1 MTRLPSVSRGS
12 CQAVAYVVAGAAFGA
27 LCLTCVYAWSPA
39 VVLEMD
45 RDLPSVAIGL
55 HDVERHGDLTYAW
68 TTERA
73 DFTFRGL
80 DRSTAWSCAVRLSGA
95 RPDAASASP
104 DVRIAVDG
112 MSATHAPADAEF
124 RDVRV
129 DVPAR
134 PAVPGLRLTLAV
146 SPTFVPDEADPRRLG
161 VRIDRVSCVP
171 ADRLA
176 RPPGRALTAA
186 ALASGALSLGFA
198 LMGLAAL
205 PAVALVVLVA
215 AAQAWVL
222 TRGIGPYSA
231 FLDEP
236 AWLAVWIAFGAVLA
250 AKLWAWLSRSSCTAV
265 TGVAIAVSAGI
276 MYFKLLAL
284 AHPSKDLVDAV
295 FHAHRLDWVMAGR
308 FYFTQLSTSATPFPY
323 AIGLYVFSAPFA
335 ALVRDH
341 VLLLRASVC
350 AWEALAGLLLYV
362 LVSRTRQDRL
372 AGMFA
377 LILFAAVPLPFTI
390 LGNANL
396 TSAFGAASS
405 VVAVVLCALWTG
417 HGPRVLTM
425 SGLTVVT
432 TLAFISHISALTLLG
447 VTLVLVG
454 LLYLLLGGAAL
465 RGSARRV
472 FGVTLGA
479 LVLSVTLYWGHFGPV
494 YVEQL
499 TRARTAATADAPATP
514 PPAAARGS
522 ETLSGLG
529 SRRLPVGER
538 IAAAAAQTE
547 ANLGWPLLTLFGVG
561 LWRLAVTGVRDRL
574 GLALSAW
581 GLTAAA
587 FLAVAVLGPG
597 NTAYQQDAWEFIGR
611 VEHATLPAAIVPAS
625 LAAAWLWRRSGPTRL
640 VSCMLLL
647 AAVATGVV
655 AWAAW
660 LLPS

>member
-1 MTRLPSVSRGS
+1 MFT
-12 CQAVAYVVAGAAFGA
+12 AAGAVLGA
-27 LCLTCVYAWSPA
+27 LCLVIAYTSNPGI
-39 VVLEMD
+39 VLDMD

-55 HDVERHGDLTYAW
+55 YDVERNGPLTYAW
-68 TTERA
+68 TTARA
-73 DFTFRGL
+73 DVTLRGL
-80 DRSTAWSCAVRLSGA
+80 DRSTAWTCVVRLSG
-95 RPDAASASP
+95 PGPTLAAGAP
-104 DVRIAVDG
+104 RVRIAVDG
-112 MSATHAPADAEF
+112 VSAAEADAPPEF
-124 RDVRV
+124 LDLPV
-129 DVPAR
+129 
-134 PAVPGLRLTLAV
+134 AVPGRPGASGLRMTLAV
-146 SPTFVPDEADPRRLG
+146 SPTFVPGGGDSRKLG
-161 VRIDRVSCVP
+161 VIIDRVSCAP
-171 ADRLA
+171 ADGFA
-176 RPPGRALTAA
+176 WPPSRALAAATAA
-186 ALASGALSLGFA
+186 VAVLSLGFA
-198 LMGLAAL
+198 LVGLAAA
-205 PAVALVVLVA
+205 PAAVVVVLLSV
-215 AAQAWVL
+215 AQAWVF
-222 TRGIGPYSA
+222 TRGTGPYSA
-231 FLDEP
+231 FLDAP
-236 AWLAVWIAFGAVLA
+236 PWLAVWIALGAVVTVT
-250 AKLWAWLSRSSCTAV
+250 LWEWRTRSSLASV
-265 TGVAIAVSAGI
+265 TRAAIAVSAGVV
-276 MYFKLLAL
+276 YLKLVAL
-284 AHPSKDLVDAV
+284 AHPSKDIVDAL
-295 FHAHRLDWVMAGR
+295 FHAHRLDWVLAGR

-323 AIGLYVFSAPFA
+323 AIGLYVFAAPFA
-335 ALVRDH
+335 AFVRDH
-341 VLLLRASVC
+341 VLLLRAAVC
-350 AWEALAGLLLYV
+350 VWEALAGLLLYV
-362 LVSRTRQDRL
+362 LVTRTRQDRF
-372 AGMFA
+372 AGLFA

-425 SGLTVVT
+425 SGLTAVT

-479 LVLSVTLYWGHFGPV
+479 LVLSVALYWGHFGPV
-494 YVEQL
+494 YREQL
-499 TRARTAATADAPATP
+499 TRARTAATADAPATS
-514 PPAAARGS
+514 PPAAAREG

-547 ANLGWPLLTLFGVG
+547 ANLGWPLLLLFGVG
-561 LWRLAVTGVRDRL
+561 LWRLAVSGVRDRL
-574 GLALSAW
+574 GLALGAW

-655 AWAAW
+655 AWASW